1 KFTLVATVSIH
12 NVPEGN
18 IPLMGVRAGSKGEKK
33 LMELSYDSEKKWKV
47 LCGDGNTKELGS
59 IGETDTTQ
67 HVVILLRNGTQCT
80 AYVDGQQVGDAEC
93 ELGNGESKEISH
105 FYIGGDGENAENKG
119 SRGDVSVTVRNVLL
133 YNRPW
138 DDTEI
143 GVLNPNK
150 ANVPVE
156 VDRPVEG
163 EAIQSSGGGK
173 GEQRQSL
180 GSSGA
185 GGASTTAVSSATTSS
200 GGEESVMQVVSEKS
214 SDGHKN
220 VGGVSFSDGDPTVET

>member
-1 KFTLVATVSIH
+1 MS
-12 NVPEGN
+12 
-18 IPLMGVRAGSKGEKK
+18 
-33 LMELSYDSEKKWKV
+33 
-47 LCGDGNTKELGS
+47 
-59 IGETDTTQ
+59 
-67 HVVILLRNGTQCT
+67 
-80 AYVDGQQVGDAEC
+80 
-93 ELGNGESKEISH
+93 
-105 FYIGGDGENAENKG
+105 
-119 SRGDVSVTVRNVLL
+119 VSVTNVLL

-173 GEQRQSL
+173 EEQRQSL

-185 GGASTTAVSSATTSS
+185 GGASTTVVSSATTSS

-220 VGGVSFSDGDPTVET
+220 VGGGSFSDGDPTVETREEGTDGREEEEANTRVREVNATAVSSNLGNVSQEN